1 MPTPSNDDGALVA
14 QNQRRATPPR
24 HSNRSQS
31 HDDDT
36 TPRGRRPR
44 PGASD
49 PAYPRGGA
57 RMPDD
62 GAYSRDENGR
72 SHDDDAYSRG
82 GGAHRRA
89 GGAYARDG
97 KAHMVDDDP
106 HEHGEDAPE
115 DDADAPEETL
125 LEQLG
130 GLSGLI
136 YSTLPVVVFV
146 PSNALWGLAAA
157 IWIALGVAAAIL
169 VWRLAR
175 RNPIQPAISGFL
187 GVGVCAF
194 IAYRMGAAKGF
205 FLFGIW
211 ASLLYAGVFLA
222 SLVVRWP
229 LAGVIW
235 GVLNGHGTQWRS
247 DRRVVRL
254 YDLATLVWVLV
265 FAARYLV
272 QSHFYHT
279 NSTGLL
285 AITRIAM
292 GWPLTAVA
300 LLVTVWAVRR
310 AGHAPGG
317 SEAEEP
323 ESEAEG

>member
-1 MPTPSNDDGALVA
+1 MSTPSNDEGALVA
-14 QNQRRATPPR
+14 ENQRRAPSTD
-24 HSNRSQS
+24 QS
-31 HDDDT
+31 DPCRT
-36 TPRGRRPR
+36 R
-44 PGASD
+44 PGATDSSGDSPDASD
-49 PAYPRGGA
+49 ITGTVEPNAA
-57 RMPDD
+57 
-62 GAYSRDENGR
+62 A
-72 SHDDDAYSRG
+72 
-82 GGAHRRA
+82 
-89 GGAYARDG
+89 
-97 KAHMVDDDP
+97 
-106 HEHGEDAPE
+106 
-115 DDADAPEETL
+115 ADVEETL

-130 GLSGLI
+130 GISGLI

-146 PSNALWGLAAA
+146 PANALWGLGAA
-157 IWIALGVAAAIL
+157 IWTALGVAAAIL
-169 VWRLAR
+169 VWRLVR

-235 GVLNGHGTQWRS
+235 GVLNGHGNQWRS

-265 FAARYLV
+265 FGARYLV
-272 QSHFYHT
+272 QSHFYET
-279 NSTGLL
+279 GSTGLL
-285 AITRIAM
+285 AVTRIAM
-292 GWPLTAVA
+292 GWPLTALA

-310 AGHAPGG
+310 AGHAP
-317 SEAEEP
+317 A
-323 ESEAEG
+323 ARD